1 MTGPSATRVTPEVLA
16 AAPRLRVI
24 GRAGTGVDNI
34 DLAAATRRGV
44 VVMNA
49 PGGNS
54 VSVAEHTLA
63 LLLSLA
69 RSVSDASQSTRSGKW
84 EKKKYSS
91 GRELLGKTL
100 GVVGTGNIGALVVQR
115 AKSFGLKVI
124 AYDPF
129 LSEDAAA
136 KQGVEL

>member
-1 MTGPSATRVTPEVLA
+1 
-16 AAPRLRVI
+16 
-24 GRAGTGVDNI
+24 VDNI
-34 DLAAATRRGV
+34 DLQAATLRGV

-54 VSVAEHTLA
+54 VSVAEHTVA
-63 LLLSLA
+63 LLLALA
-69 RSVSDASQSTRSGKW
+69 RQVADASQSTRGGKW
-84 EKKKYSS
+84 EKKKYAA

-115 AKSFGLKVI
+115 AKAFGMKVI
-124 AYDPF
+124 TYDPF

-136 KQGVEL
+136 KLGV